1 MSKGG
6 MVVQGRTLSAGLL
19 LCNDTEQCCA

>member
-1 MSKGG
+1 MSKGS
-6 MVVQGRTLSAGLL
+6 MVVQAKTLSAGLL